1 VIGLTPFNKMKIF
14 KEIIAII
21 SISFIG
27 GLGFNA
33 FSPRGIDVL
42 GNPWSKNAGVESTYQ
57 AENGNQLENE
67 DPIIF
72 VDFNRTCRFIDN
84 KEGIILD
91 ARSPEDYAE
100 GHIPGAHLLF
110 FYNMNESYSK
120 HEVLLNSVSSILI
133 YCGNIDCDDSEF
145 LANELFNLGHVP
157 ILVYKGGLEDW
168 QSRKGCIEK
177 GGEEDEC
184 W

>member
-1 VIGLTPFNKMKIF
+1 MRIF
-14 KEIIAII
+14 KQIIAILV
-21 SISFIG
+21 ISFIG

-33 FSPRGIDVL
+33 LSPHGIDIL
-42 GNPWSKNAGVESTYQ
+42 SNPWSKNAGVESTYQ
-57 AENGNQLENE
+57 VENGNQLANE

-72 VDFNRTCRFIDN
+72 VDFDRACKFIDN

-91 ARSPEDYAE
+91 ARSPEDYTE
-100 GHIPGAHLLF
+100 GHIPGSHLLF
-110 FYNMNESYSK
+110 FYNINEYYPK
-120 HEVLLNSVSSILI
+120 HEDLLKSSSSLLI
-133 YCGNIDCDDSEF
+133 YCGNIECDDSEF
-145 LANELFNLGHVP
+145 LANELFNLGYAP

-168 QSRKGCIEK
+168 KSRKGCVEK

>member
-1 VIGLTPFNKMKIF
+1 MKIF

-27 GLGFNA
+27 SVGFNA
-33 FSPRGIDVL
+33 FSPHGIDIL
-42 GNPWSKNAGVESTYQ
+42 SNPWSKNAGVESIYQ
-57 AENGNQLENE
+57 AENGNQLANEN
-67 DPIIF
+67 PIIF
-72 VDFNRTCRFIDN
+72 VGFDRTCRFIDN

-110 FYNMNESYSK
+110 FYNMNEYYQK
-120 HEVLLNSVSSILI
+120 HKDLLKSASSLLI
-133 YCGNIDCDDSEF
+133 YCGNIECDDSEF
-145 LANELFNLGHVP
+145 LANELFNLGYVP

-168 QSRKGCIEK
+168 KSRKGCIEK

-184 W
+184 G

>member
-1 VIGLTPFNKMKIF
+1 MKIF

-33 FSPRGIDVL
+33 FSPHGIDIL
-42 GNPWSKNAGVESTYQ
+42 SNPWSKNAGAESAYQ
-57 AENGNQLENE
+57 AENGNQLANE

-145 LANELFNLGHVP
+145 LANELFNLGHAP

>member
-1 VIGLTPFNKMKIF
+1 MKIF

-33 FSPRGIDVL
+33 FSPQGIDIL
-42 GNPWSKNAGVESTYQ
+42 SNPWSKNAGVESTYQ

-168 QSRKGCIEK
+168 KSRKGCVEK